1 MNKPGERWTP
11 LQAPSAGEGGI
22 LSHLSLRRTGRRP
35 IARVVQPFGTATG
48 HGSNRGMFGSSRR
61 RPVRVTLDDEV
72 RETVVSFA
80 NKLMDKAQELRGRI
94 KRNTG
99 EVTGSRRLQAE
110 GRVDEVMGNLKLAGE
125 KVKDAFRGR
134 DTRRRRY

>member
-1 MNKPGERWTP
+1 M
-11 LQAPSAGEGGI
+11 
-22 LSHLSLRRTGRRP
+22 
-35 IARVVQPFGTATG
+35 
-48 HGSNRGMFGSSRR
+48 
-61 RPVRVTLDDEV
+61 
-72 RETVVSFA
+72 SFA